1 MNDSPLSPPER
12 LDLLLDATTLG
23 LAILREDDPAAVW
36 FRAREMLRD
45 RFGARSIAL
54 VVGSAGPA
62 PPELFFRTGEVELT
76 ESDDLEEVTVD
87 SVNLDWS
94 GPWPPWQQARPG
106 AVLDLSDSTTLQ
118 AAARRMARRM
128 DAQLWLPLH
137 LDLRTVG
144 LLSLGRRDGGRP
156 WTEADR
162 FFLRWFARH
171 LEVGLRGAL
180 HNRQRLSERRR
191 LDRSIHTLSLLLDVT
206 RALSAAHQ
214 LRSVLELI
222 LEGAMETVGARKAS
236 LALHDV
242 RDQMLRIHL
251 VKGLPDPELEE
262 AINAGR
268 HECMAFPSGEGIAG
282 MVYQTRQ
289 PIRVRDT
296 RADARFTA
304 PDKSYA
310 DSILCVPLIADGD
323 AIGVLN
329 VTNPSTERAFDA
341 SDQDH
346 LMMLAAQAAGAINRA
361 RLYELAS
368 TDELTGLYVRRLI
381 LQRLKQEV
389 RRFQR
394 YGRPIAVAV
403 MDLDHFKAVNDTYG
417 HAAGDEVLRTLGRLL
432 QEKTRREL
440 DIPGRIGG
448 EEFLLIMPETDEAG
462 AVLAC
467 DRLRRAVAAERIDF
481 EGEELRVTLSIGVAA
496 RDAGDESPAALLR
509 RADEALYAAKDA
521 GRDRVTAWVP
531 VEADAPADPESDTP

>member
-1 MNDSPLSPPER
+1 MSDNGIPAADR
-12 LDLLLDATTLG
+12 LELLLDATTLG
-23 LAILREDDPAAVW
+23 LALLREDEPASVW

-62 PPELFFRTGEVELT
+62 PPELFFRTGEVELS
-76 ESDDLEEVTVD
+76 ESENLEEVTVE
-87 SVNLDWS
+87 SGQLDWS
-94 GPWPPWQQARPG
+94 GPWPPWQSTRPAPLLDIDDAG
-106 AVLDLSDSTTLQ
+106 ALQ
-118 AAARRMARRM
+118 LAARRMARRM
-128 DAQLWLPLH
+128 DATLWLPLH

-144 LLSLGRRDGGRP
+144 LLSLGPRQDGGAWDEP
-156 WTEADR
+156 AR
-162 FFLRWFARH
+162 FFLEWFARH

-236 LALHDV
+236 LALQDG
-242 RDQMLRIHL
+242 RDQLLHIHL

-268 HECMAFPSGEGIAG
+268 HECMAFQPGEGIAG
-282 MVYQTRQ
+282 LVFRSRQ
-289 PIRVRDT
+289 PIRVQDT
-296 RADARFTA
+296 RTDARFTA

-310 DSILCVPLIADGD
+310 DSILCVPLIADGE

-329 VTNPSTERAFDA
+329 VTNPSTERVFDA

-381 LQRLKQEV
+381 LQRLRQEV

-403 MDLDHFKAVNDTYG
+403 MDLDHFKKVNDSYG

-448 EEFLLIMPETDEAG
+448 EEFLLIMPETSVDG

-467 DRLRRAVAAERIDF
+467 DRLRQAVEAERIDF
-481 EGEELRVTLSIGVAA
+481 DGEELRVTLSIGVAA
-496 RDAGDESPAALLR
+496 RESGDESPASLLR
-509 RADEALYAAKDA
+509 RADEACYAAKDA
-521 GRDRVTAWVP
+521 GRNRVMAW
-531 VEADAPADPESDTP
+531 APRDDDGS